1 MRTILFSLMLLIS
14 FPVFSQ
20 NYRTVLIDKKIY
32 FDNGGLDVNSYRA
45 IKPVTI
51 YANSGDTIVKHR
63 FSYEEKNF
71 EYGTMAIDTGFMG
84 IKTILR
90 NDGMDIF
97 LNRDLDSLFID
108 TRANL
113 NDNWIFYEFPNND
126 YYEAKVTSV
135 ATQNIL
141 GVVDSVKTIE
151 LFAKDSLG
159 NSLPLLYDGFELT
172 ISKSMGIVQALNFQH
187 FPNHNTSF
195 PMTPINIKG
204 LPHLNLGARNITAA
218 DAFNFDIGDE
228 IHYQFNNYSIKFQSI
243 KINNKWYNTNQDSV
257 YYEMLYREIKS
268 DYTYG
273 FVGDTVIGY
282 YIGTSNLDSLALTVD
297 TITNWG
303 GILYTLAEGYNTY
316 VKGVSVNGII
326 FAGNNTFVLSLSPG
340 GGITGYV
347 DGLGMT
353 HQTYWTGY
361 SKWIYYYNKSG
372 VEFGQYLDFDIIDNT
387 IPINKNLLSI
397 NVFPNPATDILYFQ
411 LEKPIN
417 NAEIHIYSIL
427 GELVGQT
434 ISPSPTNKIEFNV
447 SEWQSGLY
455 FYGLFVAGEMIK
467 SGQVL
472 IDN

>member
-326 FAGNNTFVLSLSPG
+326 FAGNNTFVLSL
-340 GGITGYV
+340 
-347 DGLGMT
+347 
-353 HQTYWTGY
+353 
-361 SKWIYYYNKSG
+361 
-372 VEFGQYLDFDIIDNT
+372 
-387 IPINKNLLSI
+387 
-397 NVFPNPATDILYFQ
+397 
-411 LEKPIN
+411 
-417 NAEIHIYSIL
+417 
-427 GELVGQT
+427 
-434 ISPSPTNKIEFNV
+434 
-447 SEWQSGLY
+447 
-455 FYGLFVAGEMIK
+455 
-467 SGQVL
+467 
-472 IDN
+472 